1 MNPAK
6 EVFEEN
12 FKISKLDRTRK
23 VTVLLPHD
31 YETSTERYPVLYLQ
45 DGQNLFNP
53 DAPFGNWEIDHSLGR
68 LASNGKHELIIVAVD
83 HGEEKRLQEY
93 MPYKDHPRFGDG
105 EGEEYITFLIDDLM
119 PEINKK
125 YRTLTGKDDTGI
137 GGSSM
142 GGLISLYAGFTRPEV
157 FGKLM
162 IFSPSIWLS
171 TEIFELARKFK
182 PVNNKIYFY
191 AGGRESWTH
200 LRNVRST
207 VQLLQDK
214 ENLILEFSV
223 KLWAR
228 HSEHYWKKE
237 FPKAISWLYFE

>member
-1 MNPAK
+1 M
-6 EVFEEN
+6 
-12 FKISKLDRTRK
+12 
-23 VTVLLPHD
+23 H
-31 YETSTERYPVLYLQ
+31 YPVLYLQ

-53 DAPFGNWEIDHSLGR
+53 DAPFGNWEIDRSLER
-68 LASNGKHELIIVAVD
+68 MASEGKHNLIIVAVD

-105 EGEEYITFLIDDLM
+105 EGEDYIAFIVDDLM

-125 YRTLTGKDDTGI
+125 YRTLTDKENTGI

-142 GGLISLYAGFTRPEV
+142 GGLISLYAAFTRPEV

-171 TEIFELARKFK
+171 QEIYDLAKKFV
-182 PVNNKIYFY
+182 PQNNRMYCY

-200 LRNVRST
+200 LRNVRRM
-207 VQLLQDK
+207 VQVLQNK
-214 ENLILEFSV
+214 KHLELEFSV
-223 KLWAR
+223 RLWAR
-228 HSEHYWKKE
+228 HSENYWKEE
-237 FPKAISWLYFE
+237 FPKAIDWLYFT